1 MIAPEKGVFMTFYI
15 YKVKPSIWLKNIFK
29 KNSFT
34 LFVFP
39 SKYYIHSLENLL

>member
-1 MIAPEKGVFMTFYI
+1 MGVFMTFYI
-15 YKVKPSIWLKNIFK
+15 YKVKPSIWLKKYLKK

-34 LFVFP
+34 VFVFP